1 MSSTD
6 RQNRLLLAE
15 DWKRIYQS
23 FKFADFKSYD
33 FDNLRRTMI
42 EYLRTNYPEDFNDY
56 IESSEYLAL
65 IDMIAFLGQN
75 ISFRIDLNARENFL
89 ELAERRESV
98 LRLARLISYN
108 ATRNKTANGLLK
120 FTGVKTTE
128 GVVDSNGINLANRNV
143 KWNDSTNQ
151 DWFEQFTKILN
162 AALPINNTIGR
173 PIKLENVSGIATEQ
187 YRMNNVTSKSSI
199 FTFSK
204 SINSV
209 TTKFEIVSTVIND
222 NEIQEEAPLPG
233 GQWSFIYRDNG
244 QGAGSSN
251 TGFFAHFRQGTL
263 QKGEFRIDNPVPN
276 QRIDVDTIDI
286 NQDDVWLYKLDAAG
300 NEQELWSKVDSVKG
314 NNVVYNSIS
323 KNIRNIFSVLTRTQ
337 DRISLIFSDG
347 IFGELPKGLFRV
359 YFRSSINSDY
369 IIYPAN
375 MQNIQVRIP
384 YLSRA
389 GRVETLTITMDLQSI
404 IDNASSTETI
414 ESIKTNAPST
424 YYTQNRLITGE
435 DYNLGPLGISQ
446 EIIKTKSVNRTA
458 SGISRYYD
466 ILDATGKYSKTNLF
480 GTDGVLFKEYKE
492 NIKNFKFT
500 TRTDI
505 SKTIQN
511 IIIPILEE
519 KGVVNFYLNEFP
531 NQDYSELNL
540 RWEQATKD
548 TNRSTGRIYD
558 ENNIYYQVGSF
569 TEGPLRFLEPGALVK
584 FIAPSGYVFQGD
596 NLVIAN
602 SNIGSVNYKWTKVI
616 STSNLS
622 GQELLDD
629 NSGPII
635 FNDVI
640 PSGSILQFIKPKF
653 VRDLIQDIQTEI
665 IDNTFAY
672 RNFGLRYDR
681 ELRFWDI
688 ITQDDLDSNSEFSLG
703 LTGDR
708 TGQQLDSSWILL
720 FETDGVSYNVTY
732 RTLRYIFESDQEV
745 RFYFDNNKKIYD
757 SKTGEI
763 VKDRIRI
770 LNINNDVNSGNG
782 TSPYTVD
789 FDWEIVKDFRDTAGY
804 VDSKK
809 IEISFYDNDD
819 DGVIDNPELFEELV
833 SPTNYIFTKKIISN
847 NTEYFVYVDA
857 MEENIQVVNVGSSPN
872 LLAENNPIYYIVADD
887 VFRKLN
893 SSTRT
898 LSEVFDYNAYIG
910 RDKIKFQYI
919 HAADENSR
927 IDPSSTNIIDTYIL
941 TRQYDTRFRQFV
953 SGIVETMPL
962 PPSSDQLFRAYGGE
976 INKIKSISDEIIYHP
991 VKFKALFGSKSDAE
1005 LQSVFKIVKNENRVV
1020 SDNDVK
1026 SRVITAI
1033 NEYFALENWDFGE
1046 TFYFSELSSYIMKQ
1060 LSPDIVSIVIVP
1072 RDATQSFGSLFEV
1085 KCEDDEIFVSSATVD
1100 DVEIIS
1106 ANTQERLRASGAIVT
1121 TASSI
1126 NAGIQSSNNNG
1137 SSNTTGGFIY

>member
-15 DWKRIYQS
+15 DWKTIYQS
-23 FKFADFKSYD
+23 FKYADFKSYD

-98 LRLARLISYN
+98 LRLARLVSYN
-108 ATRNKTANGLLK
+108 VTRNKPANGLLK
-120 FTGVKTTE
+120 FTGIKTSE
-128 GVVDSNGINLANRNV
+128 AVVDSNGQNLSNRNIA
-143 KWNDSTNQ
+143 WNDSTNP
-151 DWFEQFTKILN
+151 DWFEQFTKVLN
-162 AALPINNTIGR
+162 ASLPVNNTIGR
-173 PIKLENVSGIATEQ
+173 PIKLENINGIATEQ

-199 FTFSK
+199 FSFTK
-204 SINSV
+204 AINNQTS
-209 TTKFEIVSTVIND
+209 KFEIVSTIIND
-222 NEIQEEAPLPG
+222 TEIQEEAPLPG

-244 QGAGSSN
+244 QGASSSN

-263 QKGEFRIDNPVPN
+263 QKGEFKIDSPVPN
-276 QRIDVDTIDI
+276 QKIDI
-286 NQDDVWLYKLDAAG
+286 DSVDINNDDVWLYKLDNAG
-300 NEQELWSKVDSVKG
+300 NESELWTKVDAVEG
-314 NNVVYNSIS
+314 NNIVYNSIS

-337 DRISLIFSDG
+337 DRVSLIFSDG

-359 YFRSSINSDY
+359 YFRTSSNSNY
-369 IIYPAN
+369 VIYPSN
-375 MQNIQVRIP
+375 MQNISVKVP
-384 YLSRA
+384 YISRA
-389 GRVETLTITMDLQSI
+389 GRTETLTITMDLQSI
-404 IDNASSTETI
+404 VDNASTSETI

-424 YYTQNRLITGE
+424 YYTQNRLITAE

-446 EIIKTKSVNRTA
+446 EIIKTRSVNRTA

-466 ILDATGKYSKTNLF
+466 ILDATGKYSKTNIF
-480 GTDGVLFKEYKE
+480 GTDGVLYKEYKDKIE
-492 NIKNFKFT
+492 NFKFL

-505 SKTIQN
+505 SKTIN
-511 IIIPILEE
+511 NTIIPILENVGI
-519 KGVVNFYLNEFP
+519 KNFYLNEFP
-531 NQDYSELNL
+531 NQNYSELNL

-558 ENNIYYQVGSF
+558 ENGIYYQIGSF

-584 FIAPSGYVFQGD
+584 FVAPAGYVFQGN
-596 NLVIAN
+596 NLVLAN
-602 SNIGSVNYKWTKVI
+602 SNLGSVDYKWVTVI

-635 FNDVI
+635 FNDVV
-640 PSGSILQFIKPKF
+640 PSNSVLQFIKPKLT
-653 VRDLIQDIQTEI
+653 RDLIQDIETEI
-665 IDNTFAY
+665 IDNVFAY

-688 ITQDDLDSNSEFSLG
+688 ITQEDLDSNSNFSLG
-703 LTGDR
+703 LTGDK

-720 FETDGVSYNVTY
+720 FETDGVSYNITY
-732 RTLRYIFESDQEV
+732 RTLRYIFESDAEV

-763 VKDRIRI
+763 VKDKIRV
-770 LNINNDVNSGNG
+770 LNINNDINAGSG

-789 FDWEIVKDFRDTAGY
+789 FDWEVVSDFRDSAGY

-809 IEISFYDNDD
+809 IEVSFYDNDD
-819 DGVIDNPELFEELV
+819 DGVIDNPEIFLEL
-833 SPTNYIFTKKIISN
+833 TNASNYVFAKKIVSN
-847 NTEYFVYVDA
+847 NTEYYVYVNA
-857 MEENIQVVNVGSSPN
+857 AEENIQVVPIGSSPN
-872 LLAENNPIYYIVADD
+872 LVAENNPIFYIVADD
-887 VFRKLN
+887 VFKQLN
-893 SSTRT
+893 SATRT
-898 LSEVFDYNAYIG
+898 LTDVYNYNAYIG
-910 RDKIKFQYI
+910 RDSIKFQYI

-941 TRQYDTRFRQFV
+941 SRQYDTRFRQYV
-953 SGIVETMPL
+953 LNIVDTMPL
-962 PPSSDQLFRAYGGE
+962 PPSSDELFLFYGEE
-976 INKIKSISDEIIYHP
+976 INKIKSISDEVIYHP
-991 VKFKALFGSKSDAE
+991 VKYKPLFGSKSDAE
-1005 LQSVFKIVKNENRVV
+1005 LQAIFKIVKNDNRVV

-1026 SRVITAI
+1026 ARVITAV
-1033 NEYFALENWDFGE
+1033 NEYFALDNWDFGE

-1072 RDATQSFGSLFEV
+1072 RDAQKAFGSLFEI
-1085 KCEDDEIFVSSATVD
+1085 KSEEDEIFISSATVD
-1100 DVEIIS
+1100 DVEIIT

-1121 TASSI
+1121 TSSTT
-1126 NAGIQSSNNNG
+1126 NAGIQSSTNNG
-1137 SSNTTGGFIY
+1137 SSTTGGFIY